1 MNELLETYK
10 LEIASLKSEKEKLI
24 KDNKKIFTK
33 NKSLYRSNL
42 RLKKLVRQLRE
53 TNLEEV
59 RENIDS
65 ISDNWDEVQFIYL
78 QTMFTNSVYK
88 LYVDISLLILNDIN
102 DAEAPYSE
110 ILAPDL
116 YHFSFVYLDFTIPI
130 INKAIIVDI

>member
-59 RENIDS
+59 EVEENIDS
-65 ISDNWDEVQFIYL
+65 ISSNWDEV
-78 QTMFTNSVYK
+78 
-88 LYVDISLLILNDIN
+88 
-102 DAEAPYSE
+102 
-110 ILAPDL
+110 
-116 YHFSFVYLDFTIPI
+116 
-130 INKAIIVDI
+130 

>member
-10 LEIASLKSEKEKLI
+10 LEIASLKSDKEKLI

-59 RENIDS
+59 EVEENIDS
-65 ISDNWDEVQFIYL
+65 ISSNWDEV
-78 QTMFTNSVYK
+78 
-88 LYVDISLLILNDIN
+88 
-102 DAEAPYSE
+102 
-110 ILAPDL
+110 
-116 YHFSFVYLDFTIPI
+116 
-130 INKAIIVDI
+130 